1 MEEQRRLLDALL
13 GPDRNSIPTPTK
25 RPEGKK
31 FSDPDICKYYL
42 CGLCPFEELQ
52 GTVRKPEKKK
62 KRKKV
67 VPFAHTSFTL
77 VSHLVQNQTTITTIT
92 ERIYR

>member
-62 KRKKV
+62 KKSC
-67 VPFAHTSFTL
+67 PFC
-77 VSHLVQNQTTITTIT
+77 SHLFHTCFTPCSKPNNQTTIT